1 MTLAVG
7 LGGMF
12 AALAAG
18 ATHAK
23 TTAVRT
29 SGALRPPALT
39 TAPPA
44 PLVEVSSPDGSA
56 SSQSAPAAAPT
67 PAYEPPIVS
76 SGGS

>member
-1 MTLAVG
+1 MAVAVA
-7 LGGMF
+7 LGGVF

-29 SGALRPPALT
+29 TGAPRLPALT
-39 TAPPA
+39 TAPAA